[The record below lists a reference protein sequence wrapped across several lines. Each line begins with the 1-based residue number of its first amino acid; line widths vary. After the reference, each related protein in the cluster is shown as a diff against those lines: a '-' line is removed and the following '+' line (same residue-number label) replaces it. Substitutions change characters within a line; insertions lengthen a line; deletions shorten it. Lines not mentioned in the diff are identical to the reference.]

1 MKAPNSRILVKVNME
16 QKETMLVGGVLLSTA
31 TKFDTNY
38 REKSPTIAEVVEGNK
53 YLKPGDV
60 IVCHHN
66 HFYRPS
72 PYQLEDNLFSIP
84 FNKTI
89 FAKVSKKGN
98 LSAICGNVLG
108 QRIPIP
114 TELELPPQHQKK
126 YIDRIMVTD
135 KGWSSFKNGSTII
148 CRPNAP
154 YDIVYNFGGY
164 EKRVTKVSEDM
175 ICGILI

>member
-1 MKAPNSRILVKVNME
+1 ME
-16 QKETMLVGGVLLSTA
+16 QKETMLIWGILLSTA

-38 REKSPTIAEVVEGNK
+38 REKSPTLAEVVEGNK
-53 YLKPGDV
+53 FLKVGDI

-66 HFYRPS
+66 HFYSPS
-72 PYQLEDNLFSIP
+72 PYQLEENLFSIP

-108 QRIPIP
+108 ERIPIK
-114 TELELPPQHQKK
+114 TDLQLPSEHQKK
-126 YIDRIMVTD
+126 YIDRILLTD
-135 KGWSSFKNGSTII
+135 KGWTSYKNGSTII

-154 YDIVYNFGGY
+154 YDIVYNFNGI

-175 ICGILI
+175 ICGYLK